1 MIRSLRWKVVGI
13 TMLFVTAIML
23 AVFTGIIL
31 TAHRSIH
38 QNAEEHLN
46 AALHSPFQD
55 AFRPGQPDNIPPY
68 FVADVYGNGI
78 IRVSG
83 SSYFQLDDNQA
94 ISAIVE
100 AAMGKKERFG
110 VLSEYNLHYLRQ
122 DEGPFLKIAFTD
134 SSADRQTLISLI
146 RTSLV
151 IGLAAIV
158 VLFWCC
164 YLLSGVITRPVE
176 KAWQEQRRFLSDAS
190 HELKTP
196 LTVIL
201 SSAELLA
208 ESPDVSPPAQP
219 YVDNIRSESR
229 RMRTLVENM
238 LTLARSEDEI
248 HRPQF
253 AQVDMSDLV
262 SDTALL
268 FEPVA
273 FEANRQLAYQI
284 DENISLMGDA
294 EQLRRLLGILLDNA
308 IKYAPA
314 GTSVSLRLRGE
325 DRHAIIEVENGGE
338 PIPPEDLAHLFERF
352 YRVDTS
358 RSDHGSFGL
367 GLAIAQSIARQH
379 GGVIRCRSDQQ
390 GTCFIAT
397 LPLKRTTHSEKEKES
412 C

>member
-1 MIRSLRWKVVGI
+1 MIKSLRCKVVGI
-13 TMLFVTAIML
+13 TMLFVTAILL
-23 AVFTGIIL
+23 AVFSGIIL
-31 TAHRSIH
+31 TAHNSIH
-38 QNAEEHLN
+38 QNAEAHLR

-55 AFRPGQPDNIPPY
+55 PFRPGQQNSAPPC
-68 FVADVYGNGI
+68 FVAEVYGNGL

-83 SSYFQLDDNQA
+83 SAYFQLDDEDTLR
-94 ISAIVE
+94 AIVD
-100 AAMGKKERFG
+100 AAVTKNASSGILG
-110 VLSEYNLHYLRQ
+110 EYNLHYLRQ
-122 DEGPFLKIAFTD
+122 DEGVFFKIAFTD
-134 SSADRQTLISLI
+134 SSADRQTLVSLI

-151 IGLAAIV
+151 IGLLSIV
-158 VLFWCC
+158 VLFWCS

-208 ESPDVSPPAQP
+208 ESQDVAQPALP

-238 LTLARSEDEI
+238 LTLARSDDELHKPCFRLEDL
-248 HRPQF
+248 
-253 AQVDMSDLV
+253 SDLV

-273 FEANRQLAYQI
+273 FEADRQLDDQI
-284 DENISLMGDA
+284 AEGITLLCDA
-294 EQLRRLLGILLDNA
+294 EQIRRLLGILLDNA

-314 GTSVSLRLRGE
+314 GTSVSLRLHKDERN
-325 DRHAIIEVENGGE
+325 AIIEVENGGE
-338 PIPPEDLAHLFERF
+338 PIPPEHLAHLFERF
-352 YRVDTS
+352 YRVDDS

-367 GLAIAQSIARQH
+367 GLAIAQAIARQH
-379 GGVIRCRSDQQ
+379 SGVIRCRSDRQ
-390 GTCFIAT
+390 GTCFTAA
-397 LPLKRTTHSEKEKES
+397 LPLKRTTHPEKEKES